1 MKAVL
6 PGIPVMLALIAGSV
20 PAAADGEALVRERCS
35 DCHQLDEPG
44 AVDAGTRLRRLA
56 PPLYYAGN
64 KFRREWLVEW
74 LHEPDRLRPAGYF
87 PAVEVTTTD
96 EGDVVREEDLPR
108 HMSLSASEAE
118 LAADHLMELTARQS
132 LIDADGYEPGSVAL
146 RMGMMDFRRFK
157 GCDACHQDAPDSG
170 GVSGPRLY
178 DAWQRLQPAFISS
191 FIANP
196 AEWDNATLM
205 PVPAMNEAAVH
216 KLVDYLHTIGGD
228 DT

>member
-1 MKAVL
+1 MKTGL
-6 PGIPVMLALIAGSV
+6 SGILMMLALTAGSA
-20 PAAADGEALVRERCS
+20 PAAADGGTLVRERCAG
-35 DCHQLDEPG
+35 CHQLEEP
-44 AVDAGTRLRRLA
+44 DAMDVSTRLQRVA
-56 PPLYYAGN
+56 PPLYFAGN

-74 LHEPDRLRPAGYF
+74 LQEPDRLRPAGYF
-87 PAVEVTTTD
+87 PAVPVTTTG
-96 EGDVVREEDLPR
+96 EGDVVREEDLER
-108 HMSLSASEAE
+108 HPALDAGEAE
-118 LAADHLMELTARQS
+118 LAADHLMTLRARQS
-132 LIDADGYEPGSVAL
+132 LVDADGYEPGTVAL

-196 AEWDNATLM
+196 TGWDRMTLM
-205 PVPAMNEAAVH
+205 PVPPMNEAAVH

-228 DT
+228 DS

>member
-1 MKAVL
+1 MKTGL
-6 PGIPVMLALIAGSV
+6 SGILVMLVLVAGPV
-20 PAAADGEALVRERCS
+20 PAAADGEALVRERCA

-44 AVDAGTRLRRLA
+44 AMDVGSRLQRVA
-56 PPLYYAGN
+56 PPLYFAGN

-74 LHEPDRLRPAGYF
+74 LQEPDRLRPAGYL
-87 PAVEVTTTD
+87 PAVPVTTT
-96 EGDVVREEDLPR
+96 EGGDVVREDDLGR
-108 HMSLSASEAE
+108 HMALSASDAE
-118 LAADHLMELTARQS
+118 LAADHLMGLTARQS

-196 AEWDNATLM
+196 TGWDSMTLM
-205 PVPAMNEAAVH
+205 PVPPMNEAAVH

-228 DT
+228 DS

>member
-1 MKAVL
+1 MKNVL
-6 PGIPVMLALIAGSV
+6 SGTLMMLVLIAGPV
-20 PAAADGEALVRERCS
+20 PAAADGEALLRERCA

-44 AVDAGTRLRRLA
+44 AMDAGTRLQRVA
-56 PPLYYAGN
+56 PPLHFAGN

-74 LHEPDRLRPAGYF
+74 LQAPDRLRPAGYL
-87 PAVEVTTTD
+87 PAAHVTTTE
-96 EGDVVREEDLPR
+96 EGDVVRKEDLAP
-108 HMSLSASEAE
+108 HMALSASDAE
-118 LAADHLMELTARQS
+118 LAADHLMDLTARQS
-132 LIDADGYEPGSVAL
+132 LIDADGYETGSVAL

-196 AEWDNATLM
+196 AGWDSVTLM
-205 PVPAMNEAAVH
+205 PVPPMNEAAVH

-228 DT
+228 DS